1 MLYSRYSLLGMIIQ
15 LQGGARVVWRKDTA
29 SWAGYLAVLFISC
42 TDATAEV
49 VIVWRVRRRCA
60 VSRNF
65 NDDIST
71 PEQFVVTLELVP
83 GRESSGRTIDTIEGI
98 SRDAMD
104 DGRVTAVS
112 ITDNPG
118 GNPALSPDAFGRE
131 IVEAGMDVIVH
142 FTCRDTNRV
151 GMESRA
157 LQLAH
162 MGMKN
167 ILALTGD
174 YSGKGFGGKGTP
186 VFDFDSVILTSM
198 LKDLNQR
205 LIKTG
210 HSSIFVTGCAVSP
223 FKYSEAETWVQ
234 YRKLERKIEAGA
246 SFTITQLGYDVDKY
260 EELLIF
266 KKDRGIQIP
275 ALASLYLLDKRS
287 ARAMH
292 AGRVPGVHVAQSL
305 FEKVM
310 QEWENPV
317 AGKQRAIERT
327 ARLGVVLKG
336 IGYNG
341 IHLGGIHDNIN
352 TVAKILDRMSEI
364 EANWQEYVEEFRE
377 EKRDRFYLYRRD
389 TDAVRVATS
398 STKNDVQLGEKCHYL
413 FLRKAHDIFFDKDA
427 ALAPFYRKISNSLDR
442 SKTSW
447 ILKRFLE
454 DPFKKLLLSCQSCGD
469 CGIQHVG
476 FLCPESGCPKHTRNG
491 ACGGSMDG
499 YCEVNTDKLCVWV
512 RAYRRMKKNGDASK
526 LAEEF
531 VPPRLW
537 ELKDTSSWINFHLDR
552 DHQKPPK
559 APLAHKLSV
568 KAA

>member
-1 MLYSRYSLLGMIIQ
+1 M
-15 LQGGARVVWRKDTA
+15 
-29 SWAGYLAVLFISC
+29 
-42 TDATAEV
+42 
-49 VIVWRVRRRCA
+49 
-60 VSRNF
+60 SRNF

-71 PEQFVVTLELVP
+71 PDQFVVTLELVP
-83 GRESSGRTIDTIEGI
+83 GRESSGRTIDTIQGI
-98 SRDAMD
+98 SKDALD

-118 GNPALSPDAFGRE
+118 GNPALSPDALGRE
-131 IVEAGMDVIVH
+131 IVDAGMDVIVH

-186 VFDFDSVILTSM
+186 VFDFDSVVLTSM
-198 LKDLNQR
+198 LADLNKR

-210 HSSIFVTGCAVSP
+210 HSSIFITGAAVSP
-223 FKYSEAETWVQ
+223 FKYTEAETWVQ
-234 YRKLERKIEAGA
+234 YRKLQRKVEAGA

-260 EELLIF
+260 EELLLF
-266 KKDRGIQIP
+266 KKDRGIDIP
-275 ALASLYLLDKRS
+275 AVASLYLLDKRS
-287 ARAMH
+287 ARPMH
-292 AGRVPGVHVAQSL
+292 AGRVPGVHVSKPL
-305 FEKVM
+305 FETVM
-310 QEWENPV
+310 KEWEDS
-317 AGKQRAIERT
+317 AEGKRLAIERT
-327 ARLGVVLKG
+327 ARLGAVLKG

-341 IHLGGIHDNIN
+341 IHIGGIHDGYE

-364 EANWQEYVEEFRE
+364 ESNWQEYVEEFRE
-377 EKRDRFYLYRRD
+377 EPQDRYYLYRQQSQEKSVD
-389 TDAVRVATS
+389 GVKKGMKV
-398 STKNDVQLGEKCHYL
+398 GENCHYL
-413 FLRKAHDIFFDKDA
+413 FLRSAHDFFFDKQA
-427 ALAPFYRKISNSLDR
+427 TLAPVYKKISDSLDR
-442 SKTSW
+442 TKTSW

-499 YCEVNTDKLCVWV
+499 YCEVNKDKLCVWV
-512 RAYRRMKKNGDASK
+512 RAYNRMQKNGESAK

-559 APLAHKLSV
+559 GPAAGKPA